1 MISVPTGRHER
12 GCRGGGHHAVR
23 GIREVQG
30 EVRES
35 APPREPEPARLSLT
49 EGCRSANCRLE
60 LNYGMQEEVGEQPSS
75 KNGSRLESQLCVGAD
90 MIPLMMQPGYKA
102 KVSGL
107 CESCFRQSDITRC
120 LCRAGLA

>member
-1 MISVPTGRHER
+1 MKGSVMVRQLAFVLATACTLSAAGRGCMISVPTGRHER
-12 GCRGGGHHAVR
+12 GRRGGGHHAVR

-75 KNGSRLESQLCVGAD
+75 KPTNCTGVAECHGRVHLQ
-90 MIPLMMQPGYKA
+90 I
-102 KVSGL
+102 
-107 CESCFRQSDITRC
+107 
-120 LCRAGLA
+120 